1 MSGLFALRSV
11 ERALDLLKSL
21 VKISL
26 SLSSPSCSRSQDD
39 MEELKQ
45 LERTMLQI
53 RAHLHDAEEK
63 WNIRE
68 ESSKLRLNELKEVAY
83 DMEDVVGEYEY
94 EVNRRKVEA
103 FQRSGGVHHM
113 EQDERKVDLGKRRRL
128 LQENQD
134 FLMDAGLVPVPE
146 GLVHRARKVNMR
158 LDEIIDYSTHFT
170 LSVNDGERR
179 STPEFSS
186 SRRTTPLVYEKSILG
201 RDKDRDIIVE
211 KLLSNEEEN
220 CTSPL
225 TVAAIVGMGGLGKT
239 TLAKLL
245 YNDMRVR
252 KSFDRFAWVYVS
264 ENFDIT
270 KITRD
275 IITSLT
281 KNSCE
286 YTELGYLRRKL
297 TQEIKDKRVLIVLDD
312 VWHDDRLR
320 ERWEL
325 LCAPLSVTRKCQ
337 IIVTTRSEAVAM
349 LVQTMPFCRPSCLS
363 FDDSWSLFMQVAF
376 PGDQEQNASTELI
389 RIGKSIVSKCKGL
402 PLAIKT
408 LGSML
413 RYEMDEER
421 WVNVLKSEL
430 WDLKQPQH
438 EILPAL
444 ELSYKHMP
452 IYLRR
457 CFHALSLFPKV
468 NSILKNEVMKLWKV
482 LDLLDC
488 DGSDA
493 DDYKAERLCFTE
505 LVERSILVHDHDE
518 SYCLHDLIH
527 DLACFLAGETF
538 YRFEASTSTE
548 IPENVQYMS
557 ILSVP
562 DYVNDGEFPI
572 TPCSLRAIF
581 AEGGGN
587 LRNAEPLFLKSKKL
601 RALDLTHIFV
611 EEFPDSLLGSLKQL
625 RHLSLN
631 TWLDKQFTLPSSLFN
646 LYNLRTVDLRCNYNK
661 VSLSGIGSLINL
673 HTLPVFHI
681 RRCGCGYN
689 IRELRNINNIRDLD
703 IYGLD
708 SVSCVEDANEARL
721 QNKKHLRSLELDFS
735 SARKICRCT
744 LLPTPGSIPQDQVLE
759 RLRPN
764 HNLSELKIRHY
775 KSHVYPY
782 WLGCDSYS
790 KLFRVELVDCEFQ
803 HIGVLGGLP
812 SLKYLVLDS
821 MNSMERIGSD
831 IFRRSAGYNGFQSLT
846 ELSFRK
852 MSVWSE
858 WYVHDGEFPC
868 LRTLWLVVC
877 PKLRSLQFVPFL
889 SLSEFYL
896 ICNDNISVFPASPN
910 LRTLQFRRC
919 SNLRSI
925 GFEHSLNTVQLH
937 HSSSSTCEEVSTLPK
952 LTTLALNQC
961 PNLTA
966 VVPLPSLTTLSLSN
980 DLRDEILH
988 RMLNDQPSLE
998 SLSISE
1004 LEVASISLEQQ
1015 SLPSLRRL
1023 RIDWCDHLQYCD
1035 GLTGL
1040 TSLQHLEVMDCPKL
1054 TIHDVHSL
1062 ELKTLIIT
1070 NMFEDESEN
1079 NEN

>member
-21 VKISL
+21 MKM
-26 SLSSPSCSRSQDD
+26 SSSPSTPSCSRSQDD
-39 MEELKQ
+39 MEELEQ
-45 LERTMLQI
+45 LERTMLRI
-53 RAHLHDAEEK
+53 RTHLRDAEEQ
-63 WNIRE
+63 WNIHE
-68 ESSKLRLNELKEVAY
+68 ESSKLRLEELKEVAY

-103 FQRSGGVHHM
+103 LQRSGGV
-113 EQDERKVDLGKRRRL
+113 EQDECKLDLGKRRRL

-134 FLMDAGLVPVPE
+134 FLMDTGLVPVPE
-146 GLVHRARKVNMR
+146 GSVHRARNINMR
-158 LDEIIDYSTHFT
+158 LDEIIDYSNHFT

-186 SRRTTPLVYEKSILG
+186 LRRTTPLVYEKSIFG
-201 RDKDRDIIVE
+201 REKDRDMIVE
-211 KLLSNEEEN
+211 KLLSKEEEN

-239 TLAKLL
+239 TLAKLV

-252 KSFDRFAWVYVS
+252 QSFDKFAWVYVS
-264 ENFDIT
+264 ENFDII
-270 KITRD
+270 KITSN

-281 KNSCE
+281 KHSCE
-286 YTELGYLRRKL
+286 HTEFGDLCRKL
-297 TQEIKDKRVLIVLDD
+297 AQEIKDKRVLIVLDD
-312 VWHDDRLR
+312 VWNDDRRR
-320 ERWEL
+320 EHWEL
-325 LCAPLSVTRKCQ
+325 LCAPLSATRKCQ
-337 IIVTTRSEAVAM
+337 IILTTRSEALAM
-349 LVQTMPFCRPSCLS
+349 LVETMPFYRPSCLS
-363 FDDSWSLFMQVAF
+363 FDDSWSLFKQVAF
-376 PGDQEQNASTELI
+376 PGDQEQNASTELV
-389 RIGKSIVSKCKGL
+389 RIGKSIVRKCKGL

-452 IYLRR
+452 ICLKR

-468 NSILKNEVMKLWKV
+468 NSISKKEVMKLWKV

-488 DGSDA
+488 DGSD
-493 DDYKAERLCFTE
+493 DDEYKAERMCFTE
-505 LVERSILVHDHDE
+505 LVERSILVHDQDE
-518 SYCLHDLIH
+518 HYCLHDLIH
-527 DLACFLAGETF
+527 DLTCFLAGETF
-538 YRFEASTSTE
+538 YRFEAGTSTE

-557 ILSVP
+557 ISVP
-562 DYVNDGEFPI
+562 AYVKCGEFPI
-572 TPCSLRAIF
+572 TPCSLRAIVGP
-581 AEGGGN
+581 EGSGN
-587 LRNAEPLFLKSKKL
+587 FRNARPLFLKSKKL

-611 EEFPDSLLGSLKQL
+611 EAFPDSLLGSLKQL

-631 TWLDKQFTLPSSLFN
+631 TWLDMQFTLPNSIFN

-661 VSLSGIGSLINL
+661 VSLSGIGRLINL
-673 HTLPVFHI
+673 HTLPVFYI

-689 IRELRNINNIRDLD
+689 IRELRNLNKIRGLD

-721 QNKKHLRSLELDFS
+721 QSKKHLGFLNLDFS
-735 SARKICRCT
+735 SARKICKCT
-744 LLPTPGSIPQDQVLE
+744 LLPTPGSIPHDQLLE
-759 RLRPN
+759 RLQPN
-764 HNLSELKIRHY
+764 HNLTELKIRHY

-782 WLGCDSYS
+782 WLACDSYS
-790 KLFRVELVDCEFQ
+790 KLFRIELLDCEFQ
-803 HIGVLGGLP
+803 EIGILGGLP
-812 SLKYLVLDS
+812 SLKYLMLDK

-831 IFRRSAGYNGFQSLT
+831 IFRWSAGYKGFPSLT

-858 WYVHDGEFPC
+858 WYVDDGEFPC
-868 LRTLWLVVC
+868 LRTLSSVIC
-877 PKLRSLQFVPFL
+877 PKLRSLPFVLFL
-889 SLSEFYL
+889 SLSEFSL
-896 ICNDNISVFPASPN
+896 TCNDNISVFPASPN
-910 LRTLQFRRC
+910 LRTLSFHEC
-919 SNLRSI
+919 SNLSSI
-925 GFEHSLNTVQLH
+925 GFEHSLNTAQLH
-937 HSSSSTCEEVSTLPK
+937 HSPSSTSEEVSTLPK
-952 LTTLALNQC
+952 LTTLSLSQC

-966 VVPLPSLTTLSLSN
+966 VVPLPSLTTLYLRH

-988 RMLNDQPSLE
+988 RMLNDQTTLE
-998 SLSISE
+998 SLSISQ
-1004 LEVASISLEQQ
+1004 LEVARISLEQQ
-1015 SLPSLRRL
+1015 SLPSLIRL
-1023 RIDWCDHLQYCD
+1023 RLHWCDCLQYCD
-1035 GLTGL
+1035 GITGL
-1040 TSLQHLEVMDCPKL
+1040 TSLQHLEVLECPKL

-1062 ELKTLIIT
+1062 KLKTLVIQ